1 MLLLLLLLLLPVLVV
16 PQFEAECQTLRSSLI
31 TVESKCH
38 AAQSQVAQ
46 LKEKMASL
54 DHVLR
59 VSLPPLFLA
68 SISLLYWFLGSL
80 VFLVPWFLAL
90 LDTGRLVSNSYLHIG
105 VAANARSGR
114 EEEEHGEGAR
124 RVGQQP
130 SDGTGPAGS
139 LGQLE
144 ER

>member
-1 MLLLLLLLLLPVLVV
+1 M

-68 SISLLYWFLGSL
+68 SISLLYWFLGSLVPWFLGSL

>member
-1 MLLLLLLLLLPVLVV
+1 MPRCTKSSSSTQREDGQPRSCAQGESSTSLSGLHLFALLVPRFLGSLV
-16 PQFEAECQTLRSSLI
+16 PW
-31 TVESKCH
+31 
-38 AAQSQVAQ
+38 
-46 LKEKMASL
+46 
-54 DHVLR
+54 
-59 VSLPPLFLA
+59 FLG
-68 SISLLYWFLGSL
+68 FLGSL

>member
-1 MLLLLLLLLLPVLVV
+1 MPRCTKSSSSTQREDGQPRSCAQGESSTSLSGLHLFALLV
-16 PQFEAECQTLRSSLI
+16 PR
-31 TVESKCH
+31 
-38 AAQSQVAQ
+38 
-46 LKEKMASL
+46 
-54 DHVLR
+54 
-59 VSLPPLFLA
+59 
-68 SISLLYWFLGSL
+68 FLGSL